1 MRIKARVLR
10 GLVVLSALVA
20 AQSLAAP
27 AQAWDRHH
35 RHGELVRPSHLRILA
50 GAHFG
55 IAGELEPERNGSYF
69 DNGAD
74 LATTYGGHFG
84 VDAVV
89 FRFFAIGG
97 EARFSAWNTEAAE
110 ARDVRRSFMLDF
122 DVKPRLRFAVAR
134 ERMEFYFSTPLGL
147 SVPILSRDIN
157 DDGRL
162 DGKPGFNL
170 GIGGGFTF
178 FITHHFGLNVEPM
191 YVMRWF
197 AVEPPLGNDIDLR
210 MRQFTLF
217 TNAVIAL

>member
-1 MRIKARVLR
+1 MMRMTARVIR
-10 GLVVLSALVA
+10 GLLVLATLVA
-20 AQSLAAP
+20 AHSLLPDSAR
-27 AQAWDRHH
+27 AWDRYN
-35 RHGELVRPSHLRILA
+35 RDRPSHLRLLA

-55 IAGELEPERNGSYF
+55 IAGELEPDRDDSPF
-69 DNGAD
+69 DDAD

-97 EARFSAWNTEAAE
+97 EARFSAFNTENAE
-110 ARDVRRSFMLDF
+110 ARDVRRSFLLEF
-122 DVKPRLRFAVAR
+122 DVKPRLRLAVAR
-134 ERMEFYFSTPLGL
+134 ERVEFYFTTPLGL
-147 SVPILSRDIN
+147 TMPILSRDIN
-157 DDGRL
+157 ADGRL
-162 DGKPGFNL
+162 DGKPGFNM

-178 FITHHFGLNVEPM
+178 FFTERFGLNVEPM

-197 AVEPPLGNDIDLR
+197 EVEAPNGVDIELR

>member
-1 MRIKARVLR
+1 MRITAYVVR
-10 GLVVLSALVA
+10 GLVVLGVLLA
-20 AQSLAAP
+20 AQSIEGRAL
-27 AQAWDRHH
+27 AWDRYH
-35 RHGELVRPSHLRILA
+35 RHGDPARPSHLRLLG

-55 IAGELEPERNGSYF
+55 LAGELEPDRDNGPFS
-69 DNGAD
+69 NGAD

-97 EARFSAWNTEAAE
+97 EARFSAFNTEDAE
-110 ARDVRRSFMLDF
+110 ARNIDRSFLLDF
-122 DVKPRLRFAVAR
+122 DVKPRLRFAFAR

-147 SVPILSRDIN
+147 TVPILSHDI
-157 DDGRL
+157 DADGRI

-170 GIGGGFTF
+170 GVGGGFTF
-178 FITHHFGLNVEPM
+178 FITHRFGLNVEPM

-197 AVEPPLGNDIDLR
+197 GVEGPGGSDIDLQ

>member
-1 MRIKARVLR
+1 MNTKAGVMHGLALLIVLIATQ
-10 GLVVLSALVA
+10 ALPQQA
-20 AQSLAAP
+20 R
-27 AQAWDRHH
+27 AWDRYH
-35 RHGELVRPSHLRILA
+35 RHGEPARPSRLRLLA

-55 IAGELEPERNGSYF
+55 IAGDLKPAD
-69 DNGAD
+69 DNTRWDQGAD

-97 EARFSAWNTEAAE
+97 EARFSAFNTEDWD
-110 ARDVRRSFMLDF
+110 ARGYDRSFLLEF
-122 DVKPRLRFAVAR
+122 DAKPRLRIPIAR

-147 SVPILSRDIN
+147 TVPILSNDIN
-157 DDGRL
+157 ANGRV

-178 FITHHFGLNVEPM
+178 FITEHFGLNVEPM

-197 AVEPPLGNDIDLR
+197 AIERPGGDDAKLE

-217 TNAVIAL
+217 TNAVMAL

>member
-1 MRIKARVLR
+1 MRMTACVIR
-10 GLVVLSALVA
+10 GLLVLATLVA
-20 AQSLAAP
+20 AHSLLPDSAH
-27 AQAWDRHH
+27 AWDRYH
-35 RHGELVRPSHLRILA
+35 RDRPSHLRLLG

-55 IAGELEPERNGSYF
+55 FVGELEPERSGTIFADDY
-69 DNGAD
+69 D

-97 EARFSAWNTEAAE
+97 EARFSAFNTEEAE
-110 ARDVRRSFMLDF
+110 ARDVRRSFLLEF
-122 DVKPRLRFAVAR
+122 DAKPRLRFAFAR

-147 SVPILSRDIN
+147 TVPILSRDIN
-157 DDGRL
+157 ADGRI

-178 FITHHFGLNVEPM
+178 FITERFGLNVEPM

-197 AVEPPLGNDIDLR
+197 AVDVPGRDDVDVR

>member
-1 MRIKARVLR
+1 MRIQTGSLR
-10 GLVVLSALVA
+10 GLLVLSVLIATQAFSGHAL
-20 AQSLAAP
+20 
-27 AQAWDRHH
+27 AWDRYH
-35 RHGELVRPSHLRILA
+35 RSGEPARPSRLRLLA

-55 IAGELEPERNGSYF
+55 IAGELEPVDDDTVFG
-69 DNGAD
+69 GPQD

-84 VDAVV
+84 VDAVI
-89 FRFFAIGG
+89 FRFFAMGG
-97 EARFSAWNTEAAE
+97 EARFSAFNTEDAE
-110 ARDVRRSFMLDF
+110 ARNIDRSFLLEF
-122 DVKPRLRFAVAR
+122 DAKPRLRIPLAR

-147 SVPILSRDIN
+147 TIPILSDDIN
-157 DDGRL
+157 ANGRI

-178 FITHHFGLNVEPM
+178 FITHRFGLNIEPM

-197 AVEPPLGNDIDLR
+197 AVDRAGGGDVDLR